1 MCSFSLKYAFT
12 LTNKCMQPLIII
24 PIIGVAIVETTI
36 PPSAK
41 ARAIARIPE
50 PLIRKKFF
58 KYILKSLRNLF

>member
-1 MCSFSLKYAFT
+1 
-12 LTNKCMQPLIII
+12 MQPLIII

-41 ARAIARIPE
+41 ARAIANIPE

-58 KYILKSLRNLF
+58 KHIFKSLQN